1 MEILLIWYKII
12 ILNILFRTK
21 PLVSIIGIFDSI
33 KMTLKNSKK
42 INELNVEKIN
52 FEKPA
57 LILKIRV
64 ISIQKEVIIYPW

>member
-1 MEILLIWYKII
+1 
-12 ILNILFRTK
+12 
-21 PLVSIIGIFDSI
+21 
-33 KMTLKNSKK
+33 MTLKNSKK

-64 ISIQKEVIIYPW
+64 ISIQKEVIIYP